1 MTGGGGDIRQKF
13 IADARPPSATHS
25 PLPSPRVLVHDPFAQ
40 PLSLDNVV
48 DKSVI
53 QRSLTVTSN
62 SESISSVDSAVTVG
76 ADEFPSVGG
85 LPSRNPKR
93 PILTPWP
100 PQIPA
105 KSPQRTLTNR
115 SIPRLQTLQITHL
128 TVEDN
133 IDGSRRRSTSQPD
146 LPDFAK
152 LAVAGP
158 DDAILPVVNKLSLT
172 PRLDPS
178 PVILPRS
185 TSTRSQQD
193 QFEKAFFKNSAI
205 LCDL

>member
-1 MTGGGGDIRQKF
+1 MTGGGGDIRQQF

-25 PLPSPRVLVHDPFAQ
+25 PMPSPRVLVHDPFAQ

-115 SIPRLQTLQITHL
+115 SIPRLQTLQTTHL

-133 IDGSRRRSTSQPD
+133 IDGSRRRSMSQPD
-146 LPDFAK
+146 LPNFAK

-193 QFEKAFFKNSAI
+193 KFEKAFFKNSAI